1 MKTYALSLLLLMA
14 LCAGCSTKENVDV
27 VKGVTP
33 ISTAFASIA
42 HANDTMASMTIG
54 ERGAYL
60 EETWPHLDEDL
71 AYFLRRHGK
80 LNSHDHIDRIEFYYG
95 SMEDVQAE
103 SATGNR
109 YGYFKNQL
117 IAMVWL
123 VDTKDPVK
131 VIVECLN
138 GTFAMAEDIQKLQ
151 QVGSHTPLESFTIA
165 RNEGLLH
172 HVDYPVAMDLA
183 DRFDLPLYRGK
194 VVAEE
199 NRISVAEARE
209 LEATTDRLQVTVL
222 VYEGDVFDLRRMT
235 FKSPHRHIVEG

>member
-1 MKTYALSLLLLMA
+1 MKAYALSLLFLMA

-27 VKGVTP
+27 VKGVAP

-42 HANDTMASMTIG
+42 HANDTMASMTVG

-60 EETWPHLDEDL
+60 EHTWPHLDEDL

-80 LNSHDHIDRIEFYYG
+80 LKSRDHIDRIEFYYG
-95 SMEDVQAE
+95 SMEDVKAE
-103 SATGNR
+103 SATTDR

-117 IAMVWL
+117 IALVWV
-123 VDTKDPVK
+123 VDTKDPIS

-138 GTFAMAEDIQKLQ
+138 GTFALVDDIKELDLI
-151 QVGSHTPLESFTIA
+151 GSHTPLGKFIIS

-183 DRFDLPLYRGK
+183 DRFDLPLYRGQ
-194 VVAEE
+194 VVTEE
-199 NRISVAEARE
+199 NRITVAEARE

-222 VYEGDVFDLRRMT
+222 VYEGDEFDLERMT
-235 FKSPHRHIVEG
+235 FRSPHRHIVEG